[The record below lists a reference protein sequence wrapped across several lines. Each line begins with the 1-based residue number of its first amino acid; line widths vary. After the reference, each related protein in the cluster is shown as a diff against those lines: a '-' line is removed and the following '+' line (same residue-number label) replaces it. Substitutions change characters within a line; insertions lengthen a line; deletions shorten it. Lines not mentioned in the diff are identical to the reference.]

1 MTTSS
6 RPIRSALSLA
16 VLGALVAGSAL
27 VATAPA
33 SAADGDPVAIAET
46 VVSEVT
52 EPVVMGTY
60 RTKDF
65 AAAARELPTE
75 LTEALADDIDLKPAE
90 YLAQASAAAD
100 AGTVLDALADAGVDV
115 AGSHLDGT
123 EFVVNVT
130 SKADAAA
137 VSAAGATPEYSAPVE
152 VDLSG
157 IHAEAATDNA
167 NDPVLSG
174 GESIYEAKY
183 GFRCSVSFN
192 GYRMKTGTKQ
202 VSTAGHC
209 REKKTTS
216 YYFLAQT
223 KASTSFGDFLK
234 PTRTLGKPV
243 PNAFKFGSG
252 YDAGLI
258 AITNPYFTPTPSVS
272 IWNGEEGAAD
282 ATVPVTDRVA
292 AVRGAAICKSG
303 ATSGWTCGHVVAVD
317 SKVKV
322 DGSSTV
328 NSIVTD
334 VCVKSGDSGGA
345 ALIGTAAVGIVS
357 WGEVGQTCA
366 NDLYSGF
373 FPLVSSNGSKQ
384 TVAKRLGSTWEPAV
398 ALSAPVVSAP
408 AASATVDYAATI
420 SGTLPAGNVRHRV
433 TVYIDGKPSKIVA
446 KVRSNGS
453 WSTKLLGVPA
463 GNHTYSVRARWG
475 KWSTTKNT
483 SAVAFTVATPP
494 IIDALKAA
502 NPYTAAVALSKQ
514 AHPSGVRYAYVAV
527 ASSKTSVYAAYGAAA
542 RRKAPVLLAQKGG
555 IPYAVLKELKRLNV
569 DKIYVAGGPKSL
581 SKKALKSLKR
591 ISVVDTMWNSELD
604 AYTRS

>member
-6 RPIRSALSLA
+6 RPIRPALSLV
-16 VLGALVAGSAL
+16 VLGALVAGSVLA
-27 VATAPA
+27 VTAPA
-33 SAADGDPVAIAET
+33 SAAEADTVAVI
-46 VVSEVT
+46 SEAV
-52 EPVVMGTY
+52 EPVVMGDY

-65 AAAARELPTE
+65 AAAARELPAE
-75 LTEALADDIDLKPAE
+75 LAEALADDVDLKPAE
-90 YLAQASAAAD
+90 YLAQAAAAAD
-100 AGTVLDALADAGVDV
+100 AAGVLESLAAAGV
-115 AGSHLDGT
+115 EIAGSHLDGT

-137 VSAAGATPEYSAPVE
+137 VSAAGATPDYSAPVN

-157 IHAEAATDNA
+157 IRAESATDNA

-174 GESIYEAKY
+174 GEAIYESKY

-192 GYRMKTGTKQ
+192 GYRLKTGTKQ

-216 YYFLAQT
+216 YYFLPQT
-223 KASTSFGDFLK
+223 KASTAFGDFLK

-243 PNAFKFGSG
+243 PNAFKFGGG

-258 AITNPYFTPTPSVS
+258 AITNPYFTPTASVS
-272 IWNGEEGAAD
+272 IWNGEKGAVD
-282 ATVPVTDRVA
+282 ATILVTDRIP

-317 SKVKV
+317 AKVKV
-322 DGSSTV
+322 DGSSVV

-345 ALIGTAAVGIVS
+345 ALIGNSAVGIVS
-357 WGEVGQTCA
+357 WGEIGQTCA

-373 FPLVSSNGSKQ
+373 FPMISSNGSKQ

-398 ALSAPVVSAP
+398 AISAPVVNAP
-408 AASATVDYAATI
+408 AAGSTLDYAATI
-420 SGTLPAGNVRHRV
+420 SGTVPAGNVRHRI
-433 TVYIDGKPSKIVA
+433 TVYIDGKLSKITT
-446 KVRSNGS
+446 KVRSNGT
-453 WSTKLLGVPA
+453 WSTKLIGVPA

-475 KWSTTKNT
+475 KFSSTKNT
-483 SAVAFTVATPP
+483 AAVAFTVTPPP
-494 IIDALKAA
+494 IIDALSAA
-502 NPYTAAVALSKQ
+502 NPYIAAVALSKQ
-514 AHPSGVRYAYVAV
+514 AYPSGARYAYVAV
-527 ASSKTSVYAAYGAAA
+527 ASSKTSVYAAAGAAA
-542 RRKAPVLLAQKGG
+542 RRKAPVLLAQKGA

-581 SKKALKSLKR
+581 SKKTLKSLKR